1 MLYVLVFPFLSICL
15 FTAYAGVDY
24 ESEGSKFAKEQ
35 IREIKKLDLE
45 KVLEEKDKLKKPKEQ
60 ASEGETVD
68 EKSCKNCHVNL
79 ENPMSGLESEENSVG
94 AKKEHNRDLGK
105 DSILVF
111 VSFSMPNIAIN
122 ELNDVSEKYGAK
134 LILRGLHEQS
144 FQKTAKKI
152 LEINKDGLKLDIN
165 PELFKKYE
173 IKKVPTFIFIKKGK
187 EVSRLSG
194 NVSLEYAKSKLVEE

>member
-1 MLYVLVFPFLSICL
+1 MLYVLVFPFLAICL

-24 ESEGSKFAKEQ
+24 ESEGSKFAKDQ

-45 KVLEEKDKLKKPKEQ
+45 KVLEEKDKLKKPNGDAVK
-60 ASEGETVD
+60 GE
-68 EKSCKNCHVNL
+68 SCSGCHVNL
-79 ENPMSGLESEENSVG
+79 ENPMANFDDDYQEG
-94 AKKEHNRDLGK
+94 AGK
-105 DSILVF
+105 SKNVKSSILVF

-122 ELNDVSEKYGAK
+122 ELNDQAEKYGAK
-134 LILRGLHEQS
+134 LILRGLHEKF

>member
-79 ENPMSGLESEENSVG
+79 ENPMAGLE
-94 AKKEHNRDLGK
+94 KEMEGK